1 MSYRMRAKTCLLT
14 HFSQR
19 YPKFPPLSATSDSD
33 TCDIAVAFDLMS
45 LRIGEFWKMK
55 HYTSAL
61 QTLFSDFEGD
71 ESTEDVMKADGKAP
85 PSTMAKDAKPKKTKA
100 EKKQERN
107 NAREAQKAGQAKVS
121 TLTDVTASEAVVQS
135 A

>member
-19 YPKFPPLSATSDSD
+19 YPKFPPLSADSGSD

-71 ESTEDVMKADGKAP
+71 ESAEDVMKVDEHAP
-85 PSTMAKDAKPKKTKA
+85 QSTTAVDTKPKKTKA

-107 NAREAQKAGQAKVS
+107 NAREAQKAGQVNVP
-121 TLTDVTASEAVVQS
+121 TLTDVAASEAIVQS